1 MRKLLFLAL
10 LSLICILSVGQVVF
24 NYRYWFDGRH
34 EEIYSGVSTDS
45 KWSFEAD
52 VSELDV
58 GFHSIYLQVDT
69 SGVFS
74 SPIMKYFFKSLNNNI
89 VTTYWF
95 DGDYKNSQ
103 ELSTNFVDVS
113 PLSEGIHSISFLA
126 NDNGIVSGVTTKWF
140 IKTINCS
147 SDDMTCV
154 CLIDDNEY
162 SRVKVSSSGG
172 LINFDFDVS
181 SLSQGLHKMQLFCIT
196 SSGTI
201 TDMKESIFLRTPT
214 TEEIQSFKCY
224 YSIDNSSKN
233 GYLQAGSYNNGLF
246 HFDIDVSELQDGL
259 HQITCFLANDNGVA
273 LGQNTS
279 FFLKTP
285 LGGNGITHW
294 EYWINDSDAAKQT
307 TLNQATSS
315 LQIISLLPIESVP
328 IRSSCFEF
336 KIENDKPV
344 IYAKND
350 IKFRFFDKSGRM
362 TEISKQ
368 YVDIN
373 VSQNLEPEKFPKLK
387 TNDVTNITRP
397 TDNEIK
403 WYKFEG
409 EEGELA
415 KFCMDKACGLDVYT
429 PSGEKFYSVSG
440 AESVKEGEDNLP
452 ETGTYYVAVHDMTA
466 QYGSSLN
473 LTFTLIDK
481 YAVLEQNVKTVGNG
495 GLSSIKFNGNGYYEL
510 DSISISNQNT
520 TIKHYD
526 IKYKSNTEI
535 ETAFDFSGA
544 EPGHYDITLHF
555 TDDNLILSNALAVE
569 TAEPIKLESNVD
581 FESQYLVGTDCEYKA
596 TIKNRGNMTAYKV
609 PIFIYIETPITVD
622 IPPIKMNG
630 LDLPGVLDDV
640 DLSEFTNSQIYYLQ
654 SEVATIGDGLHF
666 NKFKTVSPET
676 GDSILVQSNYFF
688 VEVPPH
694 SNKTFT
700 IAINTEEVVSCYVT
714 TPEEWLPLT
723 VVDNTNNKAFIKA
736 YNSASDWYCCYKERV
751 ECVLTVVGN
760 VSDLVSMCVPEGAPA
775 SVISDVVSCASS
787 TLGNVSTYVGT
798 AICNKE
804 EVEKNLYDQAMAAS
818 NAISAVDYI
827 KDCLLTKLKDKFTF
841 GKVSEIWN
849 IISKLNNYTLQHV
862 DANISCI
869 SSLLSKKPNCP
880 PIPPKG
886 GTSTPTRPCEP
897 NEMHGYTSESG
908 STFINGDV
916 TDVFYSIESENDPEI
931 ATAAAHTIVVTDTI
945 DGRYHDLSSF
955 AATKVSLGKVSMKL
969 NGEKEFV
976 KTMDLRPLLD
986 VIAQVELKYDE
997 STGIAQWIVTSLDPM
1012 TMEPTKDV
1020 MQGALPV
1027 NDEEGNG
1034 IGFFDYDIKLKKGLK
1049 DGTEIKNRASIIFD
1063 TEEPI
1068 ITPYW
1073 VNTVDS
1079 EKPESKVDKIECIDD
1094 TTVTLRFKGKD
1105 NRSGIWRYK
1114 LYVQPGAGSEWYV
1127 ANENLYQD
1135 SCDYKVFRDIDYGFC
1150 VVATDS
1156 AGNVESKPL
1165 EREISYVVYTK
1176 GDANG
1181 DGIVDSQ
1188 DVVLAINKYLDENT
1202 PINFIAADINE
1213 DDVIDSQDIVA
1224 IQNIFLKRE
1233 DEYFSSTRKRKL
1245 IRHNKNE

>member
-34 EEIYSGVSTDS
+34 EEIHSGVSTDS

-52 VSELDV
+52 VSELNV

-74 SPIMKYFFKSLNNNI
+74 SPIMKYFFKSLNNNV

-113 PLSEGIHSISFLA
+113 SLSEGIHSISFLA

-201 TDMKESIFLRTPT
+201 TDMKESLFLRTPT
-214 TEEIQSFKCY
+214 TEEIQSLKCY
-224 YSIDNSSKN
+224 YSIDNSSEN
-233 GYLQAGSYNNGLF
+233 GYLQAGSYDNGLF

-294 EYWINDSDAAKQT
+294 EYWINDSDVAKQT
-307 TLNQATSS
+307 TLDQATSP

-362 TEISKQ
+362 TEFSKQ

-373 VSQNLEPEKFPKLK
+373 VSQNLELEKFPKLK
-387 TNDVTNITRP
+387 TNDVTSITRP

-415 KFCMDKACGLDVYT
+415 KFCMDKACGLDVFT

-481 YAVLEQNVKTVGNG
+481 YAVLEHTPNKSANIGVVD
-495 GLSSIKFNGNGYYEL
+495 LWLNGNGFDYLKSVRLENEEFSIYA
-510 DSISISNQNT
+510 DSIIYCNNV
-520 TIKHYD
+520 IGKAHFDFYKNEAKLGNYD
-526 IKYKSNTEI
+526 IVIDFNDNIQDSTIVISKGIKIEKPIKGEINVTVETEPIVAYPHPITIRLRNTGNVGYWGIPFNIAYDNTEV
-535 ETAFDFSGA
+535 FGGMDFTNFSLSFPNDTINHLA
-544 EPGHYDITLHF
+544 PPYVIV
-555 TDDNLILSNALAVE
+555 DNLVGLGVKGLFMPLVIPYIGPNEEYTLTLDAWVAGNTSFNLYAWAGTPWCEEQQEQLYSIKTTAPKQYSDAQKVQSNLT
-569 TAEPIKLESNVD
+569 TAGQMSGLGVSNVR
-581 FESQYLVGTDCEYKA
+581 EAVG
-596 TIKNRGNMTAYKV
+596 IG
-609 PIFIYIETPITVD
+609 
-622 IPPIKMNG
+622 
-630 LDLPGVLDDV
+630 
-640 DLSEFTNSQIYYLQ
+640 
-654 SEVATIGDGLHF
+654 ATIGGIIITGTYNRENMYRDMGAGVMGDDF
-666 NKFKTVSPET
+666 DNYRMKYRGSPVSPSSIAENCLP
-676 GDSILVQSNYFF
+676 GNSHLNKYVSILFQMAENGT
-688 VEVPPH
+688 PRPH
-694 SNKTFT
+694 PNP
-700 IAINTEEVVSCYVT
+700 IE
-714 TPEEWLPLT
+714 P
-723 VVDNTNNKAFIKA
+723 
-736 YNSASDWYCCYKERV
+736 
-751 ECVLTVVGN
+751 
-760 VSDLVSMCVPEGAPA
+760 PA
-775 SVISDVVSCASS
+775 S
-787 TLGNVSTYVGT
+787 
-798 AICNKE
+798 
-804 EVEKNLYDQAMAAS
+804 
-818 NAISAVDYI
+818 
-827 KDCLLTKLKDKFTF
+827 
-841 GKVSEIWN
+841 
-849 IISKLNNYTLQHV
+849 
-862 DANISCI
+862 
-869 SSLLSKKPNCP
+869 
-880 PIPPKG
+880 
-886 GTSTPTRPCEP
+886 CEP

-986 VIAQVELKYDE
+986 VIAQVELKYNE

-1012 TMEPTKDV
+1012 TMEPTKNA

-1063 TEEPI
+1063 FEEPI

-1073 VNTVDS
+1073 VNTVDT

-1188 DVVLAINKYLDENT
+1188 DIVLAINKYLDENT
-1202 PINFIAADINE
+1202 PINFIAADVNE

-1233 DEYFSSTRKRKL
+1233 DEYYSSTRKRKL
-1245 IRHNKNE
+1245 IRHNKK

>member
-1 MRKLLFLAL
+1 MRKYLV
-10 LSLICILSVGQVVF
+10 LSLLIVHQMIVCAE
-24 NYRYWFDGRH
+24 NC
-34 EEIYSGVSTDS
+34 
-45 KWSFEAD
+45 
-52 VSELDV
+52 
-58 GFHSIYLQVDT
+58 
-69 SGVFS
+69 
-74 SPIMKYFFKSLNNNI
+74 NI
-89 VTTYWF
+89 TYWF
-95 DGDYKNSQ
+95 DGK
-103 ELSTNFVDVS
+103 
-113 PLSEGIHSISFLA
+113 SEKYILHG
-126 NDNGIVSGVTTKWF
+126 
-140 IKTINCS
+140 KTINS
-147 SDDMTCV
+147 
-154 CLIDDNEY
+154 
-162 SRVKVSSSGG
+162 
-172 LINFDFDVS
+172 
-181 SLSQGLHKMQLFCIT
+181 
-196 SSGTI
+196 
-201 TDMKESIFLRTPT
+201 
-214 TEEIQSFKCY
+214 
-224 YSIDNSSKN
+224 
-233 GYLQAGSYNNGLF
+233 
-246 HFDIDVSELQDGL
+246 DIDVSHLDDGI
-259 HQITCFLANDNGVA
+259 HSMNIIVNDNGKISQCITRHFVKISSDDISNNNATCHISIDNKDFITEQVA
-273 LGQNTS
+273 LNGNYSIWDLDVSHLDDGIHSVQIKVSTNLGHTS
-279 FFLKTP
+279 NIVEKFFIKVSANNITPNVTKCILFIDGIHTEHEYEFTDATDSILKLDLDVKHLVNGLHNISYYLIDNKKGISKLFSSVFVKTS
-285 LGGNGITHW
+285 LGGNGIKKW
-294 EYWINDSDAAKQT
+294 MYRINGDESNTKIIELDNPNELFEIASLIPVNKYSIR
-307 TLNQATSS
+307 TS
-315 LQIISLLPIESVP
+315 
-328 IRSSCFEF
+328 CYEF
-336 KIENDKPV
+336 RIVNNNPV

-350 IKFRFFDKSGRM
+350 IEFWFYDSEDRLTHTK
-362 TEISKQ
+362 KQ
-368 YVDIN
+368 YIDEN
-373 VSQNLEPEKFPKLK
+373 VYNELNIEEIPSIQSGI
-387 TNDVTNITRP
+387 TNHISRPNI
-397 TDNEIK
+397 NEIK

-473 LTFTLIDK
+473 LTFSLIDK
-481 YAVLEQNVKTVGNG
+481 YAVLEQNVKVVGNG
-495 GLSSIKFNGNGYYEL
+495 GLSTIKFNGNGYFEL

-535 ETAFDFSGA
+535 EATFDFNGA
-544 EPGHYDITLHF
+544 KPGRYDITLHF

-609 PIFIYIETPITVD
+609 PIFVYIETPITID

-630 LDLPGVLDDV
+630 LDLPGVLDNV

-723 VVDNTNNKAFIKA
+723 VVDNTNNKVFIKA

-760 VSDLVSMCVPEGAPA
+760 VSDLVSMCVPPGTSA

-818 NAISAVDYI
+818 NSISAVDYI
-827 KDCLLTKLKDKFTF
+827 KDCLFAKLKDKFTF

-862 DANISCI
+862 DPVFSCI

-880 PIPPKG
+880 PTPPQG
-886 GTSTPTRPCEP
+886 GASTPQRSSDP

-1188 DVVLAINKYLDENT
+1188 DIVLAINKYLDENT
-1202 PINFIAADINE
+1202 PINFIAADVNE

-1233 DEYFSSTRKRKL
+1233 DEYYSSTRKRKL
-1245 IRHNKNE
+1245 IRHNKK